1 MIEVG
6 SNSCGFEGTKE
17 VGGGDS
23 DGGSDGGNS
32 DGASVGGIIGV
43 KANPGGGGGGC
54 DTS

>member
-6 SNSCGFEGTKE
+6 SNACGFEGTKE
-17 VGGGDS
+17 VGGGD
-23 DGGSDGGNS
+23 S